1 MNIKLFL
8 PYYNPDFNEF
18 DVSSDPYISNED
30 YFRHMQEEI
39 NKNDQMV
46 SDYLNYGKQGN
57 TYYASDDFGN
67 GEIKSAKLNFSFC
80 EGSLL
85 NQNGQEESVD
95 SFIDNYV
102 KKNVCL
108 YILKLDF
115 DTMTEEFEEDIR
127 EWETEHNKITSRK
140 DKTDEWKDENDPKI
154 TLRISFFNKANEEKC
169 AQLQN
174 CRLLEKCEYNIYI
187 IAVEKIVLTEGII

>member
-1 MNIKLFL
+1 MNVKLFL

-30 YFRHMQEEI
+30 YFRYMQEEI

-140 DKTDEWKDENDPKI
+140 DRSRKVGKDGRRSTPKI
-154 TLRISFFNKANEEKC
+154 
-169 AQLQN
+169 
-174 CRLLEKCEYNIYI
+174 
-187 IAVEKIVLTEGII
+187 